1 MIANLTPDLE
11 ALIPEK
17 RAAEFL
23 GLSIKTLQK
32 RRVTGDGPRYI
43 RVSSR
48 CVRYRRCDL
57 ITWANGLARTS
68 TSEDPRGFSGNHSV
82 PGGAR

>member
-1 MIANLTPDLE
+1 MAHITTTHDLE

-32 RRVTGDGPRYI
+32 RRVTGDGPKFLKI
-43 RVSSR
+43 SSR
-48 CVRYRRCDL
+48 CVRYRRADL
-57 ITWANGLARTS
+57 IAWANSLVRTS
-68 TSEDPRGFSGNHSV
+68 TTDTGSF
-82 PGGAR
+82 PGSHNAVAGG

>member
-1 MIANLTPDLE
+1 MVRSMSNERIMPMHITHDPE

-32 RRVTGDGPRYI
+32 RRVTGDGPRYRRI
-43 RVSSR
+43 SSR
-48 CVRYRRCDL
+48 CIRYTRADL
-57 ITWANGLARTS
+57 IAWSNSLARTS
-68 TSEDPRGFSGNHSV
+68 TSDST
-82 PGGAR
+82 A

>member
-1 MIANLTPDLE
+1 MVHVTTTHDLE

-17 RAAEFL
+17 RAAEEL

-32 RRVTGDGPRYI
+32 RRVTGDGPKFL

-48 CVRYRRCDL
+48 CVRYRRADL
-57 ITWANGLARTS
+57 IAWANSLVRTS
-68 TSEDPRGFSGNHSV
+68 TSDTGPFPGNHPV
-82 PGGAR
+82 VHG